1 MTTTLFLVAGGM
13 FVLTLAP
20 YIVPWSITVAA
31 AAAAAAEASL
41 SFLLAGGAFTL
52 PIMLIYTGVI
62 YWVFRGK
69 VQDD

>member
-31 AAAAAAEASL
+31 AAAAEASL

-52 PIMLIYTGVI
+52 PIMLTYTGVI